1 MYREKKKKNNEKPTE
16 LKHYNKMFLLT
27 RHYSIVISKRQKEY
41 KEGIGQNK
49 KKQKDESI
57 LNRRMVGD
65 NHTANA
71 VGSLFVLQRHIARRP
86 TLGNAKHVRGARRR
100 SLFGGALVCIVC
112 AGRDAVPLSVRPSI
126 ACEGPSLGPNR
137 DLLLYYYYYY
147 RYYYY
152 YYYFNYL
159 PTYWISVLLRCAVR
173 HPGWL
178 ARSLLPE

>member
-1 MYREKKKKNNEKPTE
+1 
-16 LKHYNKMFLLT
+16 
-27 RHYSIVISKRQKEY
+27 
-41 KEGIGQNK
+41 
-49 KKQKDESI
+49 
-57 LNRRMVGD
+57 MVGG

-137 DLLLYYYYYY
+137 DLLLLLLLLL
-147 RYYYY
+147 
-152 YYYFNYL
+152 YL
-159 PTYWISVLLRCAVR
+159 PTYILDISPTALRCTPSGLAGQVVVAR
-173 HPGWL
+173 IESPAL
-178 ARSLLPE
+178 ARSS